1 MEASGLVLELIWW
14 ARTCSCRKR
23 YKRAGQFA
31 QGHSKFGL
39 CSLKT
44 YSVPSL
50 VWMLSCGE
58 ARGQNCKFLL
68 ARHSISGMD
77 LASSIKCGNH
87 LGEESQRGATCEG
100 GVCGTGLNTKGPGR
114 T

>member
-14 ARTCSCRKR
+14 ARACSCRKR

-31 QGHSKFGL
+31 QGHSKFG

-44 YSVPSL
+44 YSVPSI

-58 ARGQNCKFLL
+58 ARGQNCEFLV

-77 LASSIKCGNH
+77 LASSIKCGNR
-87 LGEESQRGATCEG
+87 LGERKP
-100 GVCGTGLNTKGPGR
+100 KGSYL
-114 T
+114 